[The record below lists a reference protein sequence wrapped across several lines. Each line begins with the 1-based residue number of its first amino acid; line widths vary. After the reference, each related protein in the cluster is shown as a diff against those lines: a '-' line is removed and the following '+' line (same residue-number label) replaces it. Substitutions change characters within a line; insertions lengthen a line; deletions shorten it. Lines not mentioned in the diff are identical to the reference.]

1 MRGLTRENS
10 DIIGFVTKSLSY
22 LAINRAEV
30 SEWAIKMVAENDI
43 NELPNYL
50 IDLMDFND
58 ESPDLFKIIG
68 FVPVWKH
75 NKDQLKALYGIAIKR
90 GKSLSDIDITANEA
104 LTALEK
110 YSEIEERFRNT
121 FPFIIF

>member
-1 MRGLTRENS
+1 MRGLTREYS

-22 LAINRAEV
+22 LAINRSEV
-30 SEWAIKMVAENDI
+30 SEWAIKMVVENDI
-43 NELPNYL
+43 NELPYFL

-90 GKSLSDIDITANEA
+90 GKSQSDINITANEA

-110 YSEIEERFRNT
+110 NSEIEQRFRET
-121 FPFIIF
+121 FPFIDF